1 MILLYH
7 ILQCVYWD
15 AAAVYLWFANHGCVF
30 VWYPKPKDLWGLMYM
45 QINRDSSN
53 CSAVLCVF
61 SNPCV
66 PSSNRKSPL
75 QRHSMISKWICISE
89 MCIYVYLCKF
99 IYLYMRIN
107 RWLCVRVFGL
117 NQNEYEIKQ
126 FYELLSME
134 MMCFS
139 WFFVGW
145 FFFFWRLCLTTL
157 DHLPPCHHNHSIHL
171 CNTNPSTCPPSSVKL
186 LWGLPLF
193 LLPVSSIF
201 NILHPI
207 CPLLH
212 TSEPSQP
219 RLSLSPNTST
229 WVVPLV

>member
-66 PSSNRKSPL
+66 PSSNRESPL

-139 WFFVGW
+139 WFFVGR

-171 CNTNPSTCPPSSVKL
+171 CNTNPLHV
-186 LWGLPLF
+186 
-193 LLPVSSIF
+193 V
-201 NILHPI
+201 LHPWSFSEVLFSS
-207 CPLLH
+207 CRSAPYS
-212 TSEPSQP
+212 TSFIQYIHYCTRPNH
-219 RLSLSPNTST
+219 LSLVSLTLSPNTST

>member
-117 NQNEYEIKQ
+117 NQNENEIKQ

-139 WFFVGW
+139 SLLGGFSSFGGSVWLHW
-145 FFFFWRLCLTTL
+145 IICLHVTITIASTSVTPTL
-157 DHLPPCHHNHSIHL
+157 YMSSFIREASLRSSSF
-171 CNTNPSTCPPSSVKL
+171 PSAGQLHIQHPSSNM
-186 LWGLPLF
+186 
-193 LLPVSSIF
+193 SSIAHVRT
-201 NILHPI
+201 I
-207 CPLLH
+207 
-212 TSEPSQP
+212 S
-219 RLSLSPNTST
+219 SL
-229 WVVPLV
+229 

>member
-171 CNTNPSTCPPSSVKL
+171 CNTNPLRVL
-186 LWGLPLF
+186 
-193 LLPVSSIF
+193 
-201 NILHPI
+201 LHPWSFSKVFLFSF
-207 CPLLH
+207 CRSAPYS
-212 TSEPSQP
+212 TSFIQYVLYCTRPYHLVS
-219 RLSLSPNTST
+219 LTLSPNTST